1 VIVEPFNAHRSSL
14 RIFSIPECAARAV
27 AIALLALAGLYGT
40 TAQALDKLGADT
52 GIAWTLTPDQ
62 ITATCKSALDKA
74 RAAIHDIDSQGG
86 TAATFD
92 AGLGAVETVNADL
105 ADALIAQ
112 INLVQL
118 SPDKAVRDAS
128 QTCQDDDA
136 AFGVEL
142 SADPAILKI
151 AESAAALAQTSE
163 QQQLAKIYTE
173 AGRRTGAGLAPAQ
186 RARVTQ
192 LFNELNKIMV
202 AYNRGL
208 SEDQSEIPVTAEELK
223 SLPAALAGSVK
234 TESAGLRM
242 PVDEGT
248 FHPFMSHE
256 TSPSARKRFLYA
268 YQRRGGLHN
277 VQLLAHAVR
286 LRAELA
292 ALLGYPNWAA
302 YQLDVKMAKTVQK
315 ALSLVLE
322 VNQRTLPKARTE
334 LAELAKLKRAAGD
347 ATPFASWDYSFY
359 EDQLVKTRYALDPEE
374 VRSYLPIDKVV
385 PAVLGI
391 YQHLLGVRFEQ
402 LTPAAAWAPD
412 VTEYAIYDAAS
423 GAPLGYFFLD
433 LLPREGKTSHTSSS
447 GLRNGRVLADGSYS
461 LPAAVMIC
469 NWPRPQPGKP
479 SLLSHGEAIEFFHE
493 FGHVMHGT
501 LSRTRYAS
509 LFGTQ
514 VRWDF
519 VEAPSQ
525 MLENWMWQPEV
536 LKQISSKVGTGEP
549 LPDDMIAKMVAA
561 KHAGDGVTYAFQT
574 FYGYYD
580 LELHLHKG
588 PVDPDALF
596 FKLEASHYVF
606 PPMLGT
612 YPAGDMW
619 HQVNGYDAGYYG
631 YLWALVYAQDMFSV
645 FQKGGIDNP
654 AVGLRYRNEILVPGG
669 SVEPDVLLRNFL
681 GREVSLEPFYQLIG
695 LSDTKAQ

>member
-1 VIVEPFNAHRSSL
+1 MERRGAQHV
-14 RIFSIPECAARAV
+14 AV
-27 AIALLALAGLYGT
+27 VLLALAGLHGT
-40 TAQALDKLGADT
+40 IAHAGDKLSADT
-52 GIAWTLTPDQ
+52 GVSWSLTPDQ

-74 RAAIHDIDSQGG
+74 RAAIRDIDSGAG

-92 AGLGAVETVNADL
+92 SGLGAIETVNADL
-105 ADALIAQ
+105 SDALIAQ

-128 QTCQDDDA
+128 QACQDGYT

-142 SADPAILKI
+142 AADPVILKI
-151 AESAAALAQTSE
+151 SEGAAALAQSAE

-173 AGRRTGAGLAPAQ
+173 AGRRTGAGLSSAK
-186 RARVTQ
+186 RATVTQ
-192 LFNELNKIMV
+192 LFEELNKIMV
-202 AYNRGL
+202 AYNRGI
-208 SEDQSEIPVTAEELK
+208 SEDVSQIPVSAEELK
-223 SLPAALAGSVK
+223 SLPAALAGSVRSD
-234 TESAGLRM
+234 SAGLHM
-242 PVDEGT
+242 AVNEGT
-248 FHPFMSHE
+248 YHPFMSHA
-256 TSPSARKRFLYA
+256 TSRAARKRFLYA

-277 VQLLAHAVR
+277 VELLAHAVKI
-286 LRAELA
+286 RAQLA
-292 ALLGYPNWAA
+292 ALLGFPNWAA

-315 ALSLVLE
+315 ALALVLE
-322 VNQRTLPKARTE
+322 VNQRTLPKARAE

-347 ATPFASWDYSFY
+347 ATALAAWDYSYY
-359 EDQLVKTRYALDPEE
+359 EDQLVKSRFALDPEE

-391 YQHLLGVRFEQ
+391 YQHLLDVRFEQ
-402 LTPAAAWAPD
+402 LTPAVAWAPD
-412 VTEYAIYDAAS
+412 VSEYAIYDATS
-423 GAPLGYFFLD
+423 GAPLGYFYLD
-433 LLPREGKTSHTSSS
+433 LLPRDGKTSHTSSS
-447 GLRNGRVLADGSYS
+447 ALRNGRVLADGSYS
-461 LPAAVMIC
+461 LPAAAMIC
-469 NWPRPQPGKP
+469 NWPRPQAGKP

-514 VRWDF
+514 VREDF

-561 KHAGDGVTYAFQT
+561 KHAGDGVAYAFQT
-574 FYGYYD
+574 FYAYYD

-681 GREVSLEPFYQLIG
+681 GREVSLEPFYRLIG